1 MDQNVDSTTPDGVEG
16 RQYKHGVGGA
26 EPEYGFVLAHHDE
39 GLKRKE
45 EDKKQKAAF
54 LDESVRL
61 FLHVYRRDL
70 CKAFF
75 F

>member
-45 EDKKQKAAF
+45 EDKKIK
-54 LDESVRL
+54 SCL
-61 FLHVYRRDL
+61 FR
-70 CKAFF
+70 
-75 F
+75 